1 MTPVQR
7 LADFVRTRYQT
18 NQAFE
23 NLVANLLDQEKRRMT
38 DAVMYALDE
47 DGHTGEWKIKFAKD
61 YYDKISK
68 ETQEEK
74 ATDPGV

>member
-1 MTPVQR
+1 MSPVQR
-7 LADFVRTRYQT
+7 LGEYFCIRFGTDQHI
-18 NQAFE
+18 E
-23 NLVANLLDQEKRRMT
+23 NMVANLVQQEKRRII
-38 DAVMYALDE
+38 DAIMYALDE

-74 ATDPGV
+74 ATNSGV